1 MKKLFNW
8 KIAHG
13 LLVYREKQSI
23 HKKLNM
29 VIGIFSAKQA
39 KRCLRAFIKTQK

>member
-13 LLVYREKQSI
+13 LLVYREKQNDSQEAEYGNR
-23 HKKLNM
+23 HF
-29 VIGIFSAKQA
+29 FSEARQ
-39 KRCLRAFIKTQK
+39 KRCLRAF